1 MTNEFDSSGFENIS
15 KAYLKLLISKLEGY
29 VLDNKRQTLIYD
41 YSSSRKY
48 AAMKTKEEMLMI
60 LNFLLLW
67 ILPLRCDHSSS
78 TL

>member
-41 YSSSRKY
+41 YSS
-48 AAMKTKEEMLMI
+48 
-60 LNFLLLW
+60 
-67 ILPLRCDHSSS
+67 
-78 TL
+78 